1 MIISSSFRAY
11 KVSEFVYIYLFYV
24 PCFVFAFS
32 RGVSCSFT
40 HIFSFRR
47 FTLPLSFRRLFGARQ
62 LTAAVSFAHVVMSST
77 TGANTIPLEPNVV
90 IANEVHDAA
99 GADDTDHVEFDLD
112 ELKEQLGIDSILDKL
127 NDLAAKFCSE
137 KSRTEY
143 SGSEAQNSKS
153 SSETAEGVF
162 DPSAAV
168 VSHEV
173 ASTIEPHEE
182 EFKLPSVFEE
192 TESFGPEVAEVI
204 AQRVNDAC
212 SKKAMDSKLKDLY
225 EKYKTP
231 ANCKY
236 LCVPKVNSELWHDLS
251 KESKSK
257 DLGLQELQKGIVKAS
272 QPIIQLFDSALKARK
287 DKSSMDP
294 NVLLSLL
301 ADAVTFL
308 GHASFLT
315 SLKRREFLKP
325 DIARPYQSVCNK
337 SNAITT
343 CLFGDELPKHIK
355 EIGEVNKISRKV
367 SGRPTSIKNM
377 VNSYKRGSD
386 TPSRSYPQRSG
397 RKSTFLGYRGR
408 GSYFHDRHQVGGRS
422 APITSTKPQ
431 KDKV

>member
-1 MIISSSFRAY
+1 M
-11 KVSEFVYIYLFYV
+11 
-24 PCFVFAFS
+24 
-32 RGVSCSFT
+32 
-40 HIFSFRR
+40 
-47 FTLPLSFRRLFGARQ
+47 
-62 LTAAVSFAHVVMSST
+62 
-77 TGANTIPLEPNVV
+77 
-90 IANEVHDAA
+90 
-99 GADDTDHVEFDLD
+99 
-112 ELKEQLGIDSILDKL
+112 
-127 NDLAAKFCSE
+127 
-137 KSRTEY
+137 
-143 SGSEAQNSKS
+143 
-153 SSETAEGVF
+153 
-162 DPSAAV
+162 
-168 VSHEV
+168 
-173 ASTIEPHEE
+173 
-182 EFKLPSVFEE
+182 FEE

-236 LCVPKVNSELWHDLS
+236 LCVPKVNLELWHDLS

-294 NVLLSLL
+294 NVLLPLL

-325 DIARPYQSVCNK
+325 DIAKPYQSVCNK

-367 SGRPTSIKNM
+367 SGRPTSREGVM
-377 VNSYKRGSD
+377 HPAGA
-386 TPSRSYPQRSG
+386 THRSLAEGPL
-397 RKSTFLGYRGR
+397 F
-408 GSYFHDRHQVGGRS
+408 
-422 APITSTKPQ
+422 
-431 KDKV
+431 

>member
-1 MIISSSFRAY
+1 MLYEVR
-11 KVSEFVYIYLFYV
+11 EFVHIYLFYV
-24 PCFVFAFS
+24 PRFDFAFS
-32 RGVSCSFT
+32 RVVPCSLT
-40 HIFSFRR
+40 HICSFRR
-47 FTLPLSFRRLFGARQ
+47 FTLSFSFRRLFGARQ
-62 LTAAVSFAHVVMSST
+62 LTARVSLAHVVMSST
-77 TGANTIPLEPNVV
+77 AGANTVPLEPNVV

-99 GADDTDHVEFDLD
+99 EADDTDHVEFDLD
-112 ELKEQLGIDSILDKL
+112 ELKEQLGIDSILEKL
-127 NDLAAKFCSE
+127 NGLAAKFCSE

-173 ASTIEPHEE
+173 ASTNEPHEE

-236 LCVPKVNSELWHDLS
+236 LCVPKVNLELWHDLC
-251 KESKSK
+251 KESKSE
-257 DLGLQELQKGIVKAS
+257 DLGLRELTGKAS

-294 NVLLSLL
+294 HVSLPLLT
-301 ADAVTFL
+301 DAVTFL

-325 DIARPYQSVCNK
+325 DIAKPYQSVCNK
-337 SNAITT
+337 SNTITT

-355 EIGEVNKISRKV
+355 EIGEVNKISRRV

-377 VNSYKRGSD
+377 VSSYKRGSD
-386 TPSRSYPQRSG
+386 APSRSYPQRSG

-408 GSYFHDRHQVGGRS
+408 GSYFHDRQQGGGRS
-422 APITSTKPQ
+422 VPITSTKTQ

>member
-1 MIISSSFRAY
+1 MLF

-24 PCFVFAFS
+24 LGFAFAFS
-32 RGVSCSFT
+32 RGVPCSFT

-47 FTLPLSFRRLFGARQ
+47 CTLSLNFRRLFGARQ
-62 LTAAVSFAHVVMSST
+62 LIARVSLAHVEMTST
-77 TGANTIPLEPNVV
+77 TGADTVPLEPNMLT
-90 IANEVHDAA
+90 ANGIHDAA
-99 GADDTDHVEFDLD
+99 ETDDTDHVEFDLD

-127 NDLAAKFCSE
+127 SDLAAKFCSE

-153 SSETAEGVF
+153 SSETADGVF

-173 ASTIEPHEE
+173 ASTNQPHEE

-225 EKYKTP
+225 EKYRTP

-257 DLGLQELQKGIVKAS
+257 DLGLQELPKGIVKAS
-272 QPIIQLFDSALKARK
+272 QPIIQMFDSALKARK

-294 NVLLSLL
+294 NVLLPLL

-315 SLKRREFLKP
+315 SLKRRECLRP
-325 DIARPYQSVCNK
+325 DIAKPYQSVCNK

-343 CLFGDELPKHIK
+343 CLSGDELPKHIK

-377 VNSYKRGSD
+377 VSSYKRGSD

-408 GSYFHDRHQVGGRS
+408 GSYFHDWQQVGGRS
-422 APITSTKPQ
+422 APITSSNPQ

>member
-1 MIISSSFRAY
+1 MLY
-11 KVSEFVYIYLFYV
+11 KVSEFVYICLFYV

-32 RGVSCSFT
+32 RGVPCSFT
-40 HIFSFRR
+40 HICSFRR
-47 FTLPLSFRRLFGARQ
+47 FTLSFSFRRLFGARQ
-62 LTAAVSFAHVVMSST
+62 LTARVSLAHVVMSST
-77 TGANTIPLEPNVV
+77 AGANTVPLEPNVV

-99 GADDTDHVEFDLD
+99 EADDTDHVEFDLD
-112 ELKEQLGIDSILDKL
+112 ELKEQLGIDSILEKL
-127 NDLAAKFCSE
+127 NDLSAKFCSE
-137 KSRTEY
+137 KSRTEF

-173 ASTIEPHEE
+173 ASTNEPHEE

-204 AQRVNDAC
+204 AQRVNDTC
-212 SKKAMDSKLKDLY
+212 SKRAMDSKLKDLY
-225 EKYKTP
+225 ERYKTP

-236 LCVPKVNSELWHDLS
+236 LCVPKVNLELWHDLS

-272 QPIIQLFDSALKARK
+272 QPIIQLFDSTLKARK

-294 NVLLSLL
+294 NVLLPLL

-325 DIARPYQSVCNK
+325 DIAKPYQSVCNK
-337 SNAITT
+337 SNTITT

-355 EIGEVNKISRKV
+355 EIGEVNKISRRV

-377 VNSYKRGSD
+377 VSSYKRGSD
-386 TPSRSYPQRSG
+386 APSRSYPQRSG
-397 RKSTFLGYRGR
+397 RKSTFLGDRGR

-422 APITSTKPQ
+422 ITSTKPQ

>member
-1 MIISSSFRAY
+1 M
-11 KVSEFVYIYLFYV
+11 
-24 PCFVFAFS
+24 
-32 RGVSCSFT
+32 
-40 HIFSFRR
+40 
-47 FTLPLSFRRLFGARQ
+47 
-62 LTAAVSFAHVVMSST
+62 
-77 TGANTIPLEPNVV
+77 
-90 IANEVHDAA
+90 IANEVYDAVEV
-99 GADDTDHVEFDLD
+99 DDTDHVEFDLD
-112 ELKEQLGIDSILDKL
+112 ELKEQLGIDSILEKL

-173 ASTIEPHEE
+173 ASTNEPHEE

-212 SKKAMDSKLKDLY
+212 SKRAMDSKLKDLY

-236 LCVPKVNSELWHDLS
+236 LCVPKVNLELWHDLS

-294 NVLLSLL
+294 NVLLPLL

-325 DIARPYQSVCNK
+325 DIAKPYQSVCNK
-337 SNAITT
+337 SNTITT

-377 VNSYKRGSD
+377 VSSYKGGSD
-386 TPSRSYPQRSG
+386 APSRSYPQRSG
-397 RKSTFLGYRGR
+397 RKSTFLGY
-408 GSYFHDRHQVGGRS
+408 FHDRQQEGGRS
-422 APITSTKPQ
+422 VPITSTKPQ